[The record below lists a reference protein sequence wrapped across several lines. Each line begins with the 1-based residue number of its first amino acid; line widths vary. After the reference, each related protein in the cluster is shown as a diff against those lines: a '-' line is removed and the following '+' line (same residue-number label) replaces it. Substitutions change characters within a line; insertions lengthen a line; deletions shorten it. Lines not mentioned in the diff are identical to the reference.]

1 MKLETFQVRDHLI
14 RCEIFESE
22 LNTHGKD
29 ADSIALISFVLG
41 QYSSGFLLAVSGHL
55 WLSVAR
61 RYLILA
67 KEAAQK
73 TPGEVI
79 GRISFDCDE
88 THVEYEFSRLTK
100 KSLLTL
106 ALIVQFIRHY
116 PLSENIRIA
125 REGPILVRFRNS
137 TGSDGPEASA
147 GKEAR
152 PDGWWATVGRNP
164 KSFVRRDQ

>member
-1 MKLETFQVRDHLI
+1 MKLENFHIRDHLI

-29 ADSIALISFVLG
+29 PDSIALISFVLG
-41 QYSSGFLLAVSGHL
+41 QYSSEFLLAVSGHL
-55 WLSVAR
+55 WLRVAR

-67 KEAAQK
+67 KEVAQK
-73 TPGEVI
+73 APGEVI

-100 KSLLTL
+100 KSLVTL

-125 REGPILVRFRNS
+125 REGPILVRFRYN

-147 GKEAR
+147 AEESG
-152 PDGWWATVGRNP
+152 PGGWWATAGRSL
-164 KSFVRRDQ
+164 KSIVRRKR